1 MKTVETHPIQDS
13 QALLVGWLHPYYEE
27 MAHRKKRP
35 CAVIC
40 PGGAYKY
47 CSDREADPIAE
58 AYFAKGFQVFILYYS
73 TTGRELERPATGL
86 RPLGEL
92 SESVVHIRENS
103 ALYGVDPEKIAVIG
117 FSAGA
122 HLAGSLGVHWNSEK
136 LREFYPSEPGKNRPD
151 AMVLSYPVISARP
164 EAHPE
169 WHDSFSAL
177 LGPDCT
183 PEEEAFF
190 SLEEQVNEE
199 TVPAFCWHTMDDDC
213 VCVANTMRFVKSLYE
228 HGIPAECHLFEH
240 GHHGLSMCTEEVGD
254 DYPHV
259 AHWFEMSCE
268 WLNTRFHWNP

>member
-1 MKTVETHPIQDS
+1 MKTVEIHPIQDS

-103 ALYGVDPEKIAVIG
+103 ALYGVDPEKSQS
-117 FSAGA
+117 SAFPQGPIWRGA
-122 HLAGSLGVHWNSEK
+122 WASTGIVKNCGNFILQSLGKTAPTPWS
-136 LREFYPSEPGKNRPD
+136 
-151 AMVLSYPVISARP
+151 SA
-164 EAHPE
+164 
-169 WHDSFSAL
+169 
-177 LGPDCT
+177 
-183 PEEEAFF
+183 
-190 SLEEQVNEE
+190 
-199 TVPAFCWHTMDDDC
+199 
-213 VCVANTMRFVKSLYE
+213 
-228 HGIPAECHLFEH
+228 IP
-240 GHHGLSMCTEEVGD
+240 
-254 DYPHV
+254 
-259 AHWFEMSCE
+259 
-268 WLNTRFHWNP
+268 